1 MVTSNLPTGG
11 IEIERLLGLLARL
24 PGLGPRSARRVALHL
39 LRRRDGLML
48 PLAEALVEAAHSVQS
63 CRICHSLD
71 SSDICSICRDPG
83 RDRGLI
89 CVVAQIGDVWAMERG
104 GAYRGLYHVLGGT
117 LSALDGLG
125 PEQLA
130 IDSLL
135 SRVRDTPPDEQPP
148 PSLSAAFPPPSLS
161 AAFPPPREVILALNA
176 TVEGQTTAHY
186 LADLLQDS
194 HANAQSATRS
204 GAAALKITRLAQ
216 GLPMGGELD
225 YLDDG
230 TLAAALHSRR
240 VVE

>member
-1 MVTSNLPTGG
+1 MVNATLPTGG

-39 LRRRDGLML
+39 LRRRDALML
-48 PLAEALVEAAHSVQS
+48 PLAEALINAANSVQS

-71 SSDICSICRDPG
+71 SNEICGICRDPS

-89 CVVAQIGDVWAMERG
+89 CVVAQIGDVWAIERG
-104 GAYRGLYHVLGGT
+104 GSYRGLYHVLGGT
-117 LSALDGLG
+117 LSALDGMG

-130 IDSLL
+130 INSLL
-135 SRVRDTPPDEQPP
+135 ARVKPDREDSENGGAGGAGATPQK
-148 PSLSAAFPPPSLS
+148 S
-161 AAFPPPREVILALNA
+161 PREVILALNA

-194 HANAQSATRS
+194 QSGQATPP
-204 GAAALKITRLAQ
+204 LKVTRLAQ

-240 VVE
+240 AVD